1 MSELYKDSTPTL
13 DYLISISNAI
23 CGLDIRNKT
32 RKREFAYSR
41 ILYYGLCRKYTNYSL
56 ESIGMSIGKDHS
68 TVLHGLKW
76 LDINVINNTDGMFSE
91 KWIRANDVVRNIMSN
106 NSYLKKYDMKI
117 QFEILTKENEN
128 LLRQLNELRTKV
140 HSQQDERILEL
151 YNQLDDEDKRF
162 MIMKAEVTI
171 KMKNDS
177 RIKQEQLQNELQKRK
192 TSGFNSYLVDG
203 KV

>member
-13 DYLISISNAI
+13 DYLIGICNAV
-23 CGLDIRNKT
+23 CGLDIRDKT

-41 ILYYGLCRKYTNYSL
+41 ILYYGLCRKCTNYSL
-56 ESIGMSIGKDHS
+56 KSIGMSLGKDHS
-68 TVLHGLKW
+68 TVLHGLRY
-76 LDINVINNTDGMFSE
+76 LDVNVINNTDGMFAE
-91 KWIRANDVVRNIMSN
+91 KWIRANDVVKGMMSKN
-106 NSYLKKYDMKI
+106 PYLKKYDMKI
-117 QFEILTKENEN
+117 QLEILNKENEN
-128 LLRQLNELRTKV
+128 LLRELNEIREIV
-140 HSQQDERILEL
+140 YRQQGERILEL
-151 YNQLDDEDKRF
+151 YNQLDDEDKKF
-162 MIMKAEVTI
+162 LIMKAEVTI

>member
-13 DYLISISNAI
+13 DYLIGVCNAV
-23 CGLDIRNKT
+23 CGLNIRDKT

-41 ILYYGLCRKYTNYSL
+41 ILYYGLCRKCTNYSL
-56 ESIGMSIGKDHS
+56 KSIGMSIGKDHS